1 MKALTFTALFA
12 VSSLTYAND
21 NLASLI
27 GFAQNAT
34 SGTNVKTLVS
44 GFVPGYSDGAVYKGG
59 VLISGN
65 PPMSVLCVF
74 QQPNACKDADGV
86 VTPFYKY
93 IIKQT
98 GETSF
103 IINRIEITNRS
114 NTEHLANIYF
124 TVTHE

>member
-1 MKALTFTALFA
+1 MKVLTFAALFA
-12 VSSLTYAND
+12 ISSLTHAND

-27 GFAQNAT
+27 GFAQNAA
-34 SGTNVKTLVS
+34 SGTNVKTIVS
-44 GFVPGYSDGAVYKGG
+44 GFVPGYTDGAVYKGG

-65 PPMSVLCVF
+65 PPMSVFCVF
-74 QQPNACKDADGV
+74 QQPNACKADGNV
-86 VTPFYKY
+86 IPFHKY